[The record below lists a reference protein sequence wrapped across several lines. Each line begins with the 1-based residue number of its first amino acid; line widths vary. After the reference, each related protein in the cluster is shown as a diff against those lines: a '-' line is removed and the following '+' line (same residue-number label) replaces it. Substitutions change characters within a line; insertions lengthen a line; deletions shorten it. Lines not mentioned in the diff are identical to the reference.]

1 MARERGKGESESY
14 ANEVGECHGG
24 GGGDADLCRY
34 SGLCKYHRDP
44 QTDGSHLINTDWKV
58 SPELSP

>member
-1 MARERGKGESESY
+1 MQMRWGSAT
-14 ANEVGECHGG
+14 GG
-24 GGGDADLCRY
+24 GGGDVDLRHY